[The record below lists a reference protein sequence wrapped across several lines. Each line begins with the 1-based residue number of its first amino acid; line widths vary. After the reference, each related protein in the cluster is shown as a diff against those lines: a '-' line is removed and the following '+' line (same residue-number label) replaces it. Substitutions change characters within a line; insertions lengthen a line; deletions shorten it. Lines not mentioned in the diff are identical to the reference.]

1 MNCSLFTIFKR
12 VYLEVTKEKRTAADN
27 IKEVETMVKIVS
39 GIWSNLTQLDTC
51 IHNVYSH
58 LPICDRMEY
67 VQKTLDLLHYGNCKY
82 DNNNDLIALP
92 DGFRYTSG
100 LITTYHV
107 FLNDLKGKLKMM
119 VDRYK
124 EERYDDV
131 TTLYNETEEM
141 YNKFFYSLRISP
153 DGWKDCTKLQLIA
166 KREKE
171 TAENSLGVFSEEE
184 NLEEL

>member
-1 MNCSLFTIFKR
+1 
-12 VYLEVTKEKRTAADN
+12 
-27 IKEVETMVKIVS
+27 
-39 GIWSNLTQLDTC
+39 
-51 IHNVYSH
+51 
-58 LPICDRMEY
+58 
-67 VQKTLDLLHYGNCKY
+67 
-82 DNNNDLIALP
+82 
-92 DGFRYTSG
+92 
-100 LITTYHV
+100 
-107 FLNDLKGKLKMM
+107 MM

-171 TAENSLGVFSEEE
+171 SAENSLGVFSEEE